1 VRVGEL
7 LDDLLVEYQANDR
20 RSIERAKY
28 SVAHLRGVFGDARA
42 QTLDRALVSDYVVR
56 RKAARKADDG
66 TEIPGA
72 TNGTINREL
81 AALKRSL
88 TLAVQRRKIL
98 TRPYIPLLAE
108 NNARQGL
115 FEPEQLTAVL
125 RQLPEAIRPVAT
137 FAYLTGWRLSE
148 IINLTWRQV
157 DFGAATVRLEPG
169 TTKNRAGR
177 MFPFTPEL
185 RALLEAQRAATAAI
199 RAKTERIIPNVFH
212 HDGQPIKSFRRAWL
226 SACVA
231 AGVPGRIFHDF
242 RRTAVRNLERAGV
255 SRSLAMQM
263 VGHKTEAIYRRYA
276 IVSDAD
282 LRDAADKLAA
292 IAGPGTGTT
301 TGTVTRIGGR

>member
-1 VRVGEL
+1 VAKSLDKAPGDVTPADARRLLSQRLGKIANGEPIMLRAERVRVGEL

-28 SVAHLRGVFGDARA
+28 SVAHLRGFFGDARA
-42 QTLDRALVSDYVVR
+42 QTLDPALVSDYVVR
-56 RKAARKADDG
+56 RKATRKADEG

-81 AALKRSL
+81 AALKRAL

-108 NNARQGL
+108 NNARQGF
-115 FEPEQLTAVL
+115 FEHEQLTAVL
-125 RQLPEAIRPVAT
+125 RHLPEAIRPVAS

-185 RALLEAQRAATAAI
+185 RALLEAQRAATAAV

-212 HDGQPIKSFRRAWL
+212 RGGEPIKSFRRACRSEPE
-226 SACVA
+226 SARLCA
-231 AGVPGRIFHDF
+231 AGP
-242 RRTAVRNLERAGV
+242 
-255 SRSLAMQM
+255 
-263 VGHKTEAIYRRYA
+263 K
-276 IVSDAD
+276 
-282 LRDAADKLAA
+282 RDR
-292 IAGPGTGTT
+292 
-301 TGTVTRIGGR
+301 V

>member
-125 RQLPEAIRPVAT
+125 RHLPEAIRPVAT

-185 RALLEAQRAATAAI
+185 RALLEAPAIGHGRDPREDGADHPQRL
-199 RAKTERIIPNVFH
+199 P
-212 HDGQPIKSFRRAWL
+212 PRRATDQVL
-226 SACVA
+226 PPRVA
-231 AGVPGRIFHDF
+231 VGVRGGR
-242 RRTAVRNLERAGV
+242 RAGP
-255 SRSLAMQM
+255 
-263 VGHKTEAIYRRYA
+263 
-276 IVSDAD
+276 D
-282 LRDAADKLAA
+282 L
-292 IAGPGTGTT
+292 P
-301 TGTVTRIGGR
+301 